1 MRQALLT
8 FESQM
13 ENSASI
19 PNFQKYNK
27 RMNYP
32 TVFDLIAEVTQA
44 SGVRLILIGGFAINA
59 YGVAR
64 NTLDVDFLISEAD
77 YQKLTDPLSAQG
89 YKESVRTDVFVKY
102 EHKDRGA
109 MPIDLLFVDP
119 NTFEMIWRGGG
130 ESTISGHRFKT
141 PSLLHLIALKLHA
154 IKKGSKDRVWKDLP
168 DIINLVIANR
178 MDVSSSDFVE
188 ICRKFGPEGIHQKIQ
203 EASRGDFDG
212 RS

>member
-1 MRQALLT
+1 MT
-8 FESQM
+8 
-13 ENSASI
+13 
-19 PNFQKYNK
+19 
-27 RMNYP
+27 YP
-32 TVFDLIAEVTQA
+32 TVFDLIAHVAQETGA
-44 SGVRLILIGGFAINA
+44 RLILIGGFAINA

-77 YQKLTDPLSAQG
+77 YKKLKDPLFAQG
-89 YKESVRTDVFVKY
+89 YEETVRTEVFVKH

-130 ESTISGHRFKT
+130 EVTISGHRFKT

-168 DIINLVIANR
+168 DIINLVIANG

-188 ICRKFGPEGIHQKIQ
+188 ICHKFGPDGIHQKIQ
-203 EASRGDFDG
+203 EASRGGFGG

>member
-1 MRQALLT
+1 MAREAQAT
-8 FESQM
+8 
-13 ENSASI
+13 
-19 PNFQKYNK
+19 
-27 RMNYP
+27 
-32 TVFDLIAEVTQA
+32 
-44 SGVRLILIGGFAINA
+44 GVRFILIGGFAVNA

-77 YQKLTDPLSAQG
+77 YLKLKGPLSSQG
-89 YKESVRTDVFVKY
+89 YEEIVRTDFFAKQS
-102 EHKDRGA
+102 HKAREA

-119 NTFEMIWRGGG
+119 NTFEMIWLDGG
-130 ESTISGHRFKT
+130 EATVSGHQFKT

-154 IKKGSKDRVWKDLP
+154 IKQGSKDRVWKDLP

-203 EASRGDFDG
+203 EASYGDFDG